1 MSKDKSDNSG
11 PSNFI
16 SDFISSIGRAVCEST
31 KESYGDKC
39 PHDVNVGE
47 MFIIPAA
54 NQNQMLEV
62 LNINSKFLKIYN
74 YKLLKIFRKPN

>member
-39 PHDVNVGE
+39 PHDVNVGG
-47 MFIIPAA
+47 
-54 NQNQMLEV
+54 NV
-62 LNINSKFLKIYN
+62 YN
-74 YKLLKIFRKPN
+74 PGGEPESNVRGTEY